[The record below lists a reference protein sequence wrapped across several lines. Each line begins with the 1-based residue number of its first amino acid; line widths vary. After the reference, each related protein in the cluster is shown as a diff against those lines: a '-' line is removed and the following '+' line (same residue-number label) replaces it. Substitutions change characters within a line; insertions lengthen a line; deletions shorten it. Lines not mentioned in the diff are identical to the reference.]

1 MSLLGSQV
9 FANPG
14 QPLWAPYGSGGSTGP
29 TGPAGPTGTI
39 GPTGPT
45 GGGGGSSV
53 LSQTLQYTVPAST
66 DGATGAQSVGVFLTR
81 PLNEGIPA
89 LDGSGNSTVISGLG
103 VNLSTYDITVP
114 SGTYVFN
121 GYACET
127 MTSGQM
133 ILQFR
138 SPGSNVITGPT
149 VGADN
154 RTYACPVQGSFDG
167 PAVFNIKTYGEVSI
181 GDGRDWGT
189 GNTLGPSTFVALT
202 LNKIA

>member
-9 FANPG
+9 FANPST
-14 QPLWAPYGSGGSTGP
+14 PLWASASGGG
-29 TGPAGPTGTI
+29 G

-45 GGGGGSSV
+45 GPIGPTGPSGGGTGTSI
-53 LSQTLQYTVPAST
+53 LSQTLQYTVPASN
-66 DGATGAQSVGVFLTR
+66 DGATGPQSTGVFLTR

-103 VNLSTYDITVP
+103 VNLSTYDITCP
-114 SGTYVFN
+114 TGTYQFS

-133 ILQFR
+133 ILQFS
-138 SPGSNVITGPT
+138 SPGSNAITGPT

-154 RTYACPVQGSFDG
+154 RTYACPVQGSFNG
-167 PAVFNIKTYGEVSI
+167 PATFQIQTYGEQSI

-189 GNTLGPSTFVALT
+189 GNVIGPSTFVALT
-202 LNKIA
+202 LTKIA